1 MYKRLIKFIE
11 KNRMLTH
18 HQYGFRENRSTEL
31 AIIELTNKLTKA
43 IDNGEF
49 IIGIFIDLSKAFDTI
64 NHRILIQKL
73 EHYGIRGVAQLWFQ
87 NYLTNR
93 KQIVKYN
100 QVRSKEMLIQTG
112 VPQGSILGPILFLLY
127 MNDIENCSK
136 QLSFVLFAD
145 DTNIFYSNKCIKTIN
160 EIMQTEINKVAEW
173 LNVNKLSR
181 NTNKTKFILFRSS
194 NKNQNM
200 TLKLP

>member
-1 MYKRLIKFIE
+1 VPR
-11 KNRMLTH
+11 LTH
-18 HQYGFRENRSTEL
+18 HQYGFRENRSTKL
-31 AIIELTNKLTKA
+31 AIIELTNKLSKA

-49 IIGIFIDLSKAFDTI
+49 IIGIFLDLSKAFDTI

-73 EHYGIRGVAQLWFQ
+73 EHYGIRGVAQLWFK

-136 QLSFVLFAD
+136 LLSFVLFAD
-145 DTNIFYSNKCIKTIN
+145 DTNIFYNNKCIKTIN
-160 EIMQTEINKVAEW
+160 GIMQTEINKVAEW
-173 LNVNKLSR
+173 LNVNKLSL

-194 NKNQNM
+194 NKKN
-200 TLKLP
+200 KI

>member
-1 MYKRLIKFIE
+1 
-11 KNRMLTH
+11 MLTH

-43 IDNGEF
+43 IDSGEF
-49 IIGIFIDLSKAFDTI
+49 IIGIFLDLSKAFDTI